1 MYGDTIIFP
10 PFFPD
15 NSYTFR
21 IGSDTI
27 APQIKHDLFSY
38 SYVDAE
44 SLFFQTDV
52 TDEYGI
58 DSVYLKIII
67 GRNNFETIIE
77 NTTHAFQQ
85 NIVGYNV
92 DFPLAEYT
100 IQEDDQVA
108 YNIFAVDI
116 NGNVSSLFDNGM
128 YHIFSFEYP
137 QHPIRSFVTDFENDS
152 IHDYFYLDKWFISK
166 DSLFADKALHT
177 AHPYE
182 SSYIDGQYVQYI
194 AELKRP
200 IIISESPAY
209 MTFDEVVLVEPS
221 ESNVNFGEFGF
232 WDYVIVEAAHN
243 RNSENWYALGKVGY
257 DSHEHS
263 DWLSHFYS
271 SLTVENNNSSTALGL
286 PKLYRSRS
294 INLLENKY
302 IRAHDTVFVRFRL
315 QSDFNRH
322 AWGWCIDNLKIQEN
336 AQIIDSEFA
345 ADKHVYIYPNP
356 VWQNLYYAGSQK
368 TITSFFISDIFGTKL
383 WEGIG
388 TKNGRIDVSFLES
401 GVYLITFMN
410 NNTILQT
417 QRFIVL

>member
-1 MYGDTIIFP
+1 
-10 PFFPD
+10 
-15 NSYTFR
+15 
-21 IGSDTI
+21 
-27 APQIKHDLFSY
+27 
-38 SYVDAE
+38 
-44 SLFFQTDV
+44 
-52 TDEYGI
+52 
-58 DSVYLKIII
+58 
-67 GRNNFETIIE
+67 
-77 NTTHAFQQ
+77 
-85 NIVGYNV
+85 
-92 DFPLAEYT
+92 
-100 IQEDDQVA
+100 
-108 YNIFAVDI
+108 
-116 NGNVSSLFDNGM
+116 
-128 YHIFSFEYP
+128 
-137 QHPIRSFVTDFENDS
+137 
-152 IHDYFYLDKWFISK
+152 
-166 DSLFADKALHT
+166 
-177 AHPYE
+177 
-182 SSYIDGQYVQYI
+182 
-194 AELKRP
+194 
-200 IIISESPAY
+200 